1 MRIENTLRNAK
12 YNFMLYFASTILG
25 FISRSFLIRLLG
37 IDIVGINSVMGNLLG
52 FLNVAEMGISVAITY
67 SLYKPLAKNDNKKIG
82 EIMSLFRYYYRRIA
96 IIVLILGLILSLF
109 LKFLVKSEISLERV
123 YIYYYLFLVNAIIT
137 YLFSSRL
144 TLIIA
149 DQKQYL
155 LTVSGNVTKLLKVAV
170 QIILLL
176 IFRSY
181 IIWIIIE
188 IISNSCYLIYTNKW
202 CKKTFNKVDF
212 KKSYD
217 IKKIKSENKRIMKD
231 LKDVFLHKIANV
243 IAFQTDG
250 LLIAF
255 FLNLRD
261 VGIYGNY
268 LLIISSLAG
277 IFTTGMNSVTASIG
291 NLVAEGSREKVY
303 DMFKKMYLIENY
315 FAMIIVYILY
325 YTINQFMDMWVGRNL
340 NFSNLIVLVLMIN
353 LYIQISRATVDRF
366 RETNGVFWDIYA
378 PVVEG
383 GLNLI
388 ISVMLIGKMGVLGIL
403 IGTLVSNI
411 VIVLIWKP
419 YTVYKYVF
427 KMNISKYV
435 INFLQC
441 TLTAIVAIFISN
453 FIRNFL
459 LSIIG
464 NSSIIVINFIINII
478 VSGLVITV
486 VGTLLYLLQKDYRK
500 LVKYILGIFLKK

>member
-1 MRIENTLRNAK
+1 MKVDYWIYFLKRWSILIIIFAVLGVISSSYLIKPRYTNDISMEFKKTSTHLDGKKKEINLYYQTINNMDIYNRILT
-12 YNFMLYFASTILG
+12 F
-25 FISRSFLIRLLG
+25 
-37 IDIVGINSVMGNLLG
+37 
-52 FLNVAEMGISVAITY
+52 
-67 SLYKPLAKNDNKKIG
+67 KNDMPDSIRKNADKIQKN
-82 EIMSLFRYYYRRIA
+82 IT
-96 IIVLILGLILSLF
+96 IIQSP
-109 LKFLVKSEISLERV
+109 
-123 YIYYYLFLVNAIIT
+123 
-137 YLFSSRL
+137 
-144 TLIIA
+144 
-149 DQKQYL
+149 
-155 LTVSGNVTKLLKVAV
+155 
-170 QIILLL
+170 
-176 IFRSY
+176 
-181 IIWIIIE
+181 
-188 IISNSCYLIYTNKW
+188 
-202 CKKTFNKVDF
+202 
-212 KKSYD
+212 
-217 IKKIKSENKRIMKD
+217 KD
-231 LKDVFLHKIANV
+231 K
-243 IAFQTDG
+243 
-250 LLIAF
+250 
-255 FLNLRD
+255 
-261 VGIYGNY
+261 
-268 LLIISSLAG
+268 
-277 IFTTGMNSVTASIG
+277 
-291 NLVAEGSREKVY
+291 
-303 DMFKKMYLIENY
+303 
-315 FAMIIVYILY
+315 
-325 YTINQFMDMWVGRNL
+325 
-340 NFSNLIVLVLMIN
+340 NFMIN